1 MTPLFYVYIIFI
13 QSALSN
19 KIFAITIDDN
29 GNLKTT
35 EVQ

>member
-1 MTPLFYVYIIFI
+1 MASLFYVYIIFM
-13 QSALSN
+13 QSALNN

-35 EVQ
+35 EIQ